1 VLKDAL
7 RPAYRHCYAPADF
20 AKCGLIIFSRSEP
33 IAQRIFYRFQ
43 GATGAERHLFDK
55 GALGALIL
63 LPDAEG
69 TRQSVLAVVNT
80 HTQSD
85 FWSSGERARHAQMI
99 EIRGLLHDLRQAARH
114 AEFYLSGAIVCG
126 DLNCA
131 GGTPQGWSACKL
143 LGFPVPRDLCDTD
156 NSFSFPLGLWKGGRY
171 KKLQPTKRLD
181 YILDCSAYDDTT
193 NGDSPSSKGRLPAAC
208 TAPLPSARLM
218 AAQAYIENAC
228 AAQLP
233 HEAQRYDTGGLLT
246 DHAAVIGCVTCALG
260 EDPSTT
266 HV

>member
-1 VLKDAL
+1 VFAGALCIEATYAVPVKVTSITRLVYTVSICARIHLLQECWDARSRAVLKDAL

-63 LPDAEG
+63 LPDAAEG

-114 AEFYLSGAIVCG
+114 ADFYLSGAIVCG

-131 GGTPQGWSACKL
+131 GVRHH
-143 LGFPVPRDLCDTD
+143 VP
-156 NSFSFPLGLWKGGRY
+156 
-171 KKLQPTKRLD
+171 
-181 YILDCSAYDDTT
+181 
-193 NGDSPSSKGRLPAAC
+193 
-208 TAPLPSARLM
+208 
-218 AAQAYIENAC
+218 
-228 AAQLP
+228 
-233 HEAQRYDTGGLLT
+233 
-246 DHAAVIGCVTCALG
+246 CVSCR
-260 EDPSTT
+260 
-266 HV
+266 